1 MKLYKSANQTLR
13 EDRKNVSEIKDELQ
27 EVTATNQVDKTIETT
42 EMEQLLS
49 DQKES
54 IVGK

>member
-1 MKLYKSANQTLR
+1 VKLYKSANQTLR

-49 DQKES
+49 DHKES